1 MGKTADNNVIKSHVK
16 EEEEKA
22 ESVEKRLPIPLPSEK
37 EVFEIFSGKFIGI
50 VDGKIIA
57 VDSSLREL
65 QLKVKRII
73 PEGKDCTVEYF
84 EDGVSIF
91 GSYFL

>member
-1 MGKTADNNVIKSHVK
+1 MGKTANNDIIKTDAK
-16 EEEEKA
+16 EEKEQEDSIEKI
-22 ESVEKRLPIPLPSEK
+22 LPIPLPSE
-37 EVFEIFSGKFIGI
+37 ERLYQMFSGKFIGI

-65 QLKVKRII
+65 QLKVKKII

-84 EDGVSIF
+84 EDEVSIY
-91 GSYFL
+91 GSCF

>member
-1 MGKTADNNVIKSHVK
+1 MGKTADNNAIKTDTK

-22 ESVEKRLPIPLPSEK
+22 ESIEKKLPMPLPGE
-37 EVFEIFSGKFIGI
+37 ETLFQMFSGKFIGI

-65 QLKVKRII
+65 QLKVRKII

-84 EDGVSIF
+84 ENEVSIY
-91 GSYFL
+91 GSCF